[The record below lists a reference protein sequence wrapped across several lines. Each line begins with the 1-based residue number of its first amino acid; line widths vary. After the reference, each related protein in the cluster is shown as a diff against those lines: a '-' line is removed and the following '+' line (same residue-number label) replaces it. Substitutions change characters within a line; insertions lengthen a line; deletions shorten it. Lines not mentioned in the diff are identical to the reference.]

1 MYPWP
6 FIKATEIG
14 IWVYFVQMLGRPSRS
29 KTNSIPAF
37 SASSVRPLSPL
48 SCSSRSSAISTCTS
62 TLWPKELMRTNV
74 DVGCSA
80 LASSGR
86 GAAGVGAVV
95 VSGGGGGGV
104 VVALFSVVFSAVSS
118 GASLLSPESSPPQLA
133 KRSNE
138 ASKGVRA
145 AAIESLIGGGLY
157 MVLPEA
163 SKFPRTRHTGSPV
176 SENAPYRQLAEQTR
190 YASVLTP
197 RGGSG
202 QHYLSS
208 SGHLK
213 CEVSF

>member
-80 LASSGR
+80 LTSSGR

-95 VSGGGGGGV
+95 VSGGGGGVVVVV

-133 KRSNE
+133 KRSKE

-163 SKFPRTRHTGSPV
+163 SKCLRALKTGSPV
-176 SENAPYRQLAEQTR
+176 SENASYRKLAEQ
-190 YASVLTP
+190 AMAPVLM
-197 RGGSG
+197 S
-202 QHYLSS
+202 
-208 SGHLK
+208 
-213 CEVSF
+213 

>member
-1 MYPWP
+1 MLPWP
-6 FIKATEIG
+6 LIKATEIG
-14 IWVYFVQMLGRPSRS
+14 IWVYFVQILGRPSRS

-80 LASSGR
+80 LTSSGR

-95 VSGGGGGGV
+95 VSGGGGGVVV

-133 KRSNE
+133 KRSKE

-163 SKFPRTRHTGSPV
+163 SKFPRTRHTGNSV
-176 SENAPYRQLAEQTR
+176 SENTPSRQLGE
-190 YASVLTP
+190 
-197 RGGSG
+197 
-202 QHYLSS
+202 
-208 SGHLK
+208 
-213 CEVSF
+213 